1 MPTLEELRDHYVFE
15 SSPTRHDLGA
25 LHVPFDDLVGDH
37 RTERRLDGAVRRQE
51 RAALIGPSGCGKSS
65 VLARVLGSDIEGV
78 APLIVPLAALPATTI
93 DTPSHLVD
101 HLLATVIRQAGVSTA
116 DLDADVASHT
126 EIVTTTKR
134 GGLAAGWG
142 WLKGELA
149 REVKRQTEIER
160 HASLI
165 DKTDALAK
173 VLELITHDDL
183 QPVLVFDDTDRWLSN
198 GGPALMRSF
207 FSEGVRWLLELPASL
222 VVAVHPHYFTDL
234 PQQQLLQYIDT
245 QITIPQITNPGG
257 IEAILARR
265 IELYADTDKPDLR
278 SVFTDDAVIAVHN
291 VYTDSGSLRRAI
303 QICHTAVHDALDAG
317 LQQVT
322 KYHIQAA
329 ANAG

>member
-1 MPTLEELRDHYVFE
+1 MRQVERPR
-15 SSPTRHDLGA
+15 PCARIRHRRRCTA
-25 LHVPFDDLVGDH
+25 HRAARRATGDH
-37 RTERRLDGAVRRQE
+37 HRHAQPSRRSPPCDSDPPSRRFHG
-51 RAALIGPSGCGKSS
+51 R
-65 VLARVLGSDIEGV
+65 
-78 APLIVPLAALPATTI
+78 
-93 DTPSHLVD
+93 
-101 HLLATVIRQAGVSTA
+101 
-116 DLDADVASHT
+116 LDADVASHT

-149 REVKRQTEIER
+149 GEVKRQTEIER
-160 HASLI
+160 HATLV

-245 QITIPQITNPGG
+245 QITIPQITNPAG

-265 IELYADTDKPDLR
+265 IELYADTDKP
-278 SVFTDDAVIAVHN
+278 
-291 VYTDSGSLRRAI
+291 
-303 QICHTAVHDALDAG
+303 HDALDAAYSTSRSSTSR
-317 LQQVT
+317 LQPTQDEGVGQRSSAVRRSVPPDRRPYSRPILWT
-322 KYHIQAA
+322 SFFETVRRSVRRWGYEMPSGETLRVLVRLSEWFGSELVMKMS
-329 ANAG
+329 